1 MAVLF
6 THTCGLFSW
15 IIPMTIARALAGE
28 GRSLTIRIPY
38 ILTVT
43 SNCRWMILIVMQL
56 MESHQ
61 LGDLKWVTMYYPVVS
76 YNTYTWYNA
85 LPRDGSY
92 CRFAMFFS
100 WLYTKSKVI
109 LTHSQAAHRLVEDL
123 NYALGATEML
133 ILATLL
139 VRSNM
144 AHVYILQPL
153 VWPWHFTILHTF
165 FDLYRCKEGSYL
177 LAIVVLQAILVNK
190 LTPLLFAMMNLMLV

>member
-15 IIPMTIARALAGE
+15 IIPVTIARALAGE

-92 CRFAMFFS
+92 CRFAMCIS
-100 WLYTKSKVI
+100 WLYTKSI

-123 NYALGATEML
+123 KYALGATETL

-139 VRSNM
+139 VWSNM

-153 VWPWHFTILHTF
+153 VWPWHTTILHTF
-165 FDLYRCKEGSYL
+165 FDLYCCKKGSY
-177 LAIVVLQAILVNK
+177 
-190 LTPLLFAMMNLMLV
+190 FY